1 MSNKVEIKIMFEAE
15 KLDALE
21 VFLAESN
28 SSVQKKLAEDL
39 QQLYEKTVPEPV
51 RKFVDSKTGTKP
63 RRSTSSGS
71 SQARARTPSAPQ
83 KEAGAHGQSE
93 GQPATE

>member
-21 VFLAESN
+21 VFLSESN

-51 RKFVDSKTGTKP
+51 RKFVDAKTGTKP
-63 RRSTSSGS
+63 RRSSSSGS
-71 SQARARTPSAPQ
+71 SQARTRTPSAPQ
-83 KEAGAHGQSE
+83 KEADAHGQSG

>member
-1 MSNKVEIKIMFEAE
+1 MSNKVEIKIMFESE

-39 QQLYEKTVPEPV
+39 QHLYEKTVPEPV
-51 RKFVDSKTGTKP
+51 RKFVDAKSGTKP
-63 RRSTSSGS
+63 RRSSSSGS
-71 SQARARTPSAPQ
+71 SQARAKAPTATQ
-83 KEAGAHGQSE
+83 REPDAHGQS
-93 GQPATE
+93 GDQPSTE

>member
-21 VFLAESN
+21 VFLSESN

-39 QQLYEKTVPEPV
+39 QQL
-51 RKFVDSKTGTKP
+51 
-63 RRSTSSGS
+63 
-71 SQARARTPSAPQ
+71 
-83 KEAGAHGQSE
+83 
-93 GQPATE
+93 

>member
-21 VFLAESN
+21 VFLGENN

-39 QQLYEKTVPEPV
+39 QHLYEKTVPEPV
-51 RKFVDSKTGTKP
+51 RKFVDAKTGTKP
-63 RRSTSSGS
+63 RRSSSSGS
-71 SQARARTPSAPQ
+71 LQARARTPSATQ
-83 KEAGAHGQSE
+83 KESDEHGQSG